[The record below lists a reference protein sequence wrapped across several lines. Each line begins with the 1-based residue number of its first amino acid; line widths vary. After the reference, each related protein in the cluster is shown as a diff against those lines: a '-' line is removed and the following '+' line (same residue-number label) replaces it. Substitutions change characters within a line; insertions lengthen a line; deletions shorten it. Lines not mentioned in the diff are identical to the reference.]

1 MNRYLNIDL
10 SRSEVQGNIVP
21 AVISTDNPVNRGTYN
36 EILEHTDEAIKLR
49 MDELPLLVAHD
60 SQDPAIGKV
69 KDFQI
74 GNGQLRAN
82 IEFGS
87 STRAKELLEDI
98 KNKIINGVSV
108 GYRILEKELE
118 GRNLVAKSW
127 ELFEVSVVGIGADK
141 NSGFYRSLSDRSQ
154 NKEKIM
160 NTENS
165 IDTVKEERSR
175 CSEIT
180 EIGKRFNH
188 EEDANS
194 AIASGESLDSF
205 RTKVLD
211 NVQSRAVATP
221 FVKEVGDS
229 NQEYSMFSAIQG
241 LLNPQMRGYEF
252 EVSKDQERKYGAPRL
267 ANSILIPSDTRVITK
282 ATAGANTTA
291 TDVGQVIDFVQQE
304 AVFPKLGVTQFS
316 GLSSS
321 FMIPR
326 GTNDVT
332 TSFLALDGS
341 TAITE
346 STPTLSNTILNP
358 RSLASIVQVS
368 HKFIVQSSVDAE
380 SWLKRLMAN
389 SIANKLDY
397 AIFDGSGSS
406 NQPDGILNV
415 SGIGQ
420 VDYGAAPTYA
430 KILDTIALLPASNH
444 KLQNC
449 NWVINNADI
458 SVLAST
464 VKVAGEPDFLLDL
477 DVDGTTGRVGYMAGF
492 PVYVDKNISAT
503 EYLFGDFSNYALGFF
518 GPMEMDVD
526 DAFDFAKAN
535 IAIRTIQDF
544 DGSVLTNSGFAR
556 CHT

>member
-1 MNRYLNIDL
+1 MNRFLKIDL
-10 SRSEVQGNIVP
+10 QRAEGNTIP
-21 AVISTDNPVNRGTYN
+21 AILSTDTPVDRGGYR
-36 EILEHTDEAIKLR
+36 EILVHTDESITIR
-49 MDELPLLVAHD
+49 GNGNSLPLLTAHD
-60 SQDPAIGKV
+60 SSEPAIGKV
-69 KDFQI
+69 TDI
-74 GNGQLRAN
+74 HVSNGKLRGSLV
-82 IEFGS
+82 FGTS
-87 STRAKELLEDI
+87 QRAKELLEDI
-98 KNKIINGVSV
+98 KARVIDGISIGYQILHKEMVGDTLRATNWEIFETSIVGVP
-108 GYRILEKELE
+108 
-118 GRNLVAKSW
+118 
-127 ELFEVSVVGIGADK
+127 ADMET
-141 NSGFYRSLSDRSQ
+141 GFYRSQ
-154 NKEKIM
+154 HKEKNM
-160 NTENS
+160 DTENS
-165 IDTVKEERSR
+165 TTVKEERHR

-180 EIGKRFNH
+180 EIGSHFQH
-188 EEDANS
+188 EEEAKT
-194 AIASGESLDSF
+194 AIADGSTLDSF

-211 NVQSRAVATP
+211 KVQSRAYATP
-221 FVKEVGDS
+221 LVKEVGDS
-229 NQEYSMFSAIQG
+229 KQEYSMFSAIQG

-304 AVFPKLGVTQFS
+304 AVYPKLGVTQFS

-380 SWLKRLMAN
+380 AWLKRLMAR

-526 DAFDFAKAN
+526 DAFDFAKGN

>member
-1 MNRYLNIDL
+1 MNRFLKIDL
-10 SRSEVQGNIVP
+10 QRAEGNTIP
-21 AVISTDNPVNRGTYN
+21 AILSTDTPVDRGGYQ
-36 EILEHTDEAIKLR
+36 EILVHTDESITIR
-49 MDELPLLVAHD
+49 GNGNSLPLLTAHD
-60 SQDPAIGKV
+60 SSEPAIGKV
-69 KDFQI
+69 TDI
-74 GNGQLRAN
+74 HVSNGKLRGSLV
-82 IEFGS
+82 FGTS
-87 STRAKELLEDI
+87 QRAKELLEDI
-98 KNKIINGVSV
+98 KARVIDGISIGYQILHKEMVGDTLRATNWEIFETSIVGVP
-108 GYRILEKELE
+108 
-118 GRNLVAKSW
+118 
-127 ELFEVSVVGIGADK
+127 ADMET
-141 NSGFYRSLSDRSQ
+141 GFYRSQ
-154 NKEKIM
+154 HKEKNM
-160 NTENS
+160 DTENS
-165 IDTVKEERSR
+165 TTVKEERQR

-180 EIGKRFNH
+180 EIGSHFNH
-188 EEDANS
+188 EVEAKT
-194 AIASGESLDSF
+194 AIADGSTLDSF

-211 NVQSRAVATP
+211 KVQSRAYATP
-221 FVKEVGDS
+221 LVKEVGDS
-229 NQEYSMFSAIQG
+229 KQEYSMFSAIQG
-241 LLNPQMRGYEF
+241 LLNPEKRGYEF
-252 EVSKDQERKYGAPRL
+252 EVSQDQARKYGAPRL
-267 ANSILIPSDTRVITK
+267 ANSVLVPFDTRVITK

-332 TSFLALDGS
+332 TSFLALDGT

-380 SWLKRLMAN
+380 SWLKRLMAT

-444 KLQNC
+444 KLSSC
-449 NWVINNADI
+449 NWVINPADMA
-458 SVLAST
+458 VLAST
-464 VKVAGEPDFLLDL
+464 VKVTGEPDFLLDL

-526 DAFDFAKAN
+526 DAYDFAKGN

>member
-10 SRSEVQGNIVP
+10 SRAEVEGNVIP
-21 AVISTDNPVNRGTYN
+21 AVISTDTPVDRGEYN
-36 EILEHTDEAIKLR
+36 EILEHTEDAIKLR
-49 MDELPLLVAHD
+49 MEELPLLVAHD

-98 KNKIINGVSV
+98 KAKIINGVSV

-118 GRNLVAKSW
+118 GRNLVARSW

-141 NSGFYRSLSDRSQ
+141 NSGFYRSQ
-154 NKEKIM
+154 TKEKIM
-160 NTENS
+160 DTDNS
-165 IDTVKEERSR
+165 IETIKEERSR

-180 EIGKRFNH
+180 EIGKRFKH
-188 EEDANS
+188 EEDANQ

-205 RTKVLD
+205 RSKVLD
-211 NVQSRAVATP
+211 KVQSVALATP

-229 NQEYSMFSAIQG
+229 KREYSMFSAIQG

-252 EVSKDQERKYGAPRL
+252 EVSQDQARKYGAPKL

-304 AVFPKLGVTQFS
+304 AVYPKLGVTQFS

-332 TSFLALDGS
+332 TSFLALDGT

-346 STPTLSNTILNP
+346 STPTLSNTTLNP

-368 HKFIVQSSVDAE
+368 HKFVVQSSVDAE
-380 SWLKRLMAN
+380 SWLKRLMAR

-464 VKVAGEPDFLLDL
+464 VKVTGEPDFLLDL

-526 DAFDFAKAN
+526 DAYDFAKGN

>member
-1 MNRYLNIDL
+1 MNRYLKMDL
-10 SRSEVQGNIVP
+10 SRAEAVEGNIVP
-21 AVISTDNPVNRGTYN
+21 AVISTDTPVDRGEYN
-36 EILEHTDEAIKLR
+36 EILEHTPEAINIR
-49 MDELPLLVAHD
+49 GGGDLPLLTAHD
-60 SQDPAIGKV
+60 NQEPAIGKV
-69 KDFQI
+69 TNIQLD
-74 GNGQLRAN
+74 NGKLRAEL
-82 IEFGS
+82 EFGT
-87 STRAKELLEDI
+87 STRAVELLEDI
-98 KNKIINGVSV
+98 KRKVINGVSI
-108 GYRILEKELE
+108 GYRILEREMD
-118 GRNLVAKSW
+118 GRNLIAKSW
-127 ELFEVSVVGIGADK
+127 ELFEASIVGVQADLET
-141 NSGFYRSLSDRSQ
+141 GFYRSQ

-165 IDTVKEERSR
+165 IDTVKEERTR

-180 EIGKRFNH
+180 EIGKRFKH
-188 EEDANS
+188 EEDANT

-205 RTKVLD
+205 RSKVLD
-211 NVQSRAVATP
+211 NVQSKAVATP
-221 FVKEVGDS
+221 FIKEVGDS
-229 NQEYSMFSAIQG
+229 QREYSMFSAIQG

-252 EVSKDQERKYGAPRL
+252 EVSQDQERKYWAPRL
-267 ANSILIPSDTRVITK
+267 ANSVLVPFEKRVITK

-291 TDVGQVIDFVQQE
+291 TDVRQVIDFVQQE

-380 SWLKRLMAN
+380 AWLKRLMAT

-444 KLQNC
+444 KLSSC
-449 NWVINNADI
+449 NWVINPADMA
-458 SVLAST
+458 VLAST

-503 EYLFGDFSNYALGFF
+503 EYLFGDFSNYGLGFF
-518 GPMEMDVD
+518 GSMEMAVD
-526 DAFDFAKAN
+526 HEYDFAKGN

>member
-10 SRSEVQGNIVP
+10 SRAEVKGNVIP
-21 AVISTDNPVNRGTYN
+21 AVISTDTPVDRGEYN
-36 EILEHTDEAIKLR
+36 EILEHTEDAIKLR
-49 MDELPLLVAHD
+49 MEELPLLVAHD

-98 KNKIINGVSV
+98 KAKIINGVSV

-118 GRNLVAKSW
+118 GRNLVARSW

-141 NSGFYRSLSDRSQ
+141 NSGFYRSLT
-154 NKEKIM
+154 KEKIM
-160 NTENS
+160 DTDNS
-165 IDTVKEERSR
+165 IETIKEERSR

-180 EIGKRFNH
+180 EIGKRFKH
-188 EEDANS
+188 EEDANQ

-205 RTKVLD
+205 RSKVLD
-211 NVQSRAVATP
+211 KVQSVALATP

-229 NQEYSMFSAIQG
+229 KREYSMFSAIQG

-252 EVSKDQERKYGAPRL
+252 EVSQDQARKYGAPKL

-304 AVFPKLGVTQFS
+304 AVYPKLGVTQFS

-332 TSFLALDGS
+332 TSFLALDGT

-368 HKFIVQSSVDAE
+368 HKFVVQSSVDAE
-380 SWLKRLMAN
+380 SWLKRLMAR

-464 VKVAGEPDFLLDL
+464 VKVTGEPDFLLDL

-526 DAFDFAKAN
+526 DAYDFAKGN

>member
-10 SRSEVQGNIVP
+10 SRAEVKGNVIP
-21 AVISTDNPVNRGTYN
+21 AVISTDTPVDRGEYN
-36 EILEHTDEAIKLR
+36 EILEHTEDAIKLR
-49 MDELPLLVAHD
+49 MEELPLLVAHD

-98 KNKIINGVSV
+98 KAKIINGVSV

-118 GRNLVAKSW
+118 GRNLVARSW

-141 NSGFYRSLSDRSQ
+141 NSGFYRSLT
-154 NKEKIM
+154 KEKIM
-160 NTENS
+160 DTDNS
-165 IDTVKEERSR
+165 IETIKEERSR

-180 EIGKRFNH
+180 EIGKRFKH
-188 EEDANS
+188 EEDANQ

-205 RTKVLD
+205 RSKVLD
-211 NVQSRAVATP
+211 KVQSVALATP

-229 NQEYSMFSAIQG
+229 KREYSMFSAIQG

-252 EVSKDQERKYGAPRL
+252 EVSQDQARKYGAPKL

-304 AVFPKLGVTQFS
+304 AVYPKLGVTQFS

-332 TSFLALDGS
+332 TSFLALDGT

-346 STPTLSNTILNP
+346 STPTLSNTTLNP

-368 HKFIVQSSVDAE
+368 HKFVVQSSVDAE
-380 SWLKRLMAN
+380 SWLKRLMAR

-464 VKVAGEPDFLLDL
+464 VKVTGEPDFLLDL

-526 DAFDFAKAN
+526 DAYDFAKGN